1 MSDGFRKPS
10 IVEVVSNY
18 TNLRQSGREW
28 RGLCPFHSEKTPSF
42 YVNEDKGV
50 FHCYGCQ
57 ESGDVITFIQK
68 IEGVDFKGA
77 LGHLGLDGTPRAFK
91 SRKSPERQAAE
102 VIMAWAEQMSLLI
115 GAKMRNLGQRGHIA
129 KLVLSIEGV
138 DRDFMHEEIENCGR
152 QWTILEALDD
162 DLAHLDFIPELWKQ
176 RRIVEGITSE

>member
-1 MSDGFRKPS
+1 MLNSPTKPS
-10 IVEVVSNY
+10 ICEVINRY
-18 TNLRQSGREW
+18 TTLRRQGKEMV
-28 RGLCPFHSEKTPSF
+28 GLCPFHNEKTPSF
-42 YVNEDKGV
+42 TVNEDKGV
-50 FHCYGCQ
+50 FHCHGCQ

-77 LGHLGLDGTPRAFK
+77 LVHLGLDGTPRAFI

-102 VIMAWAEQMSLLI
+102 VIMAWAEQMSSLI
-115 GAKMRNLGQRGHIA
+115 GARMRDLGQRGHIA

-152 QWTILEALDD
+152 QWTILETLDD